1 MKKVLCLI
9 MVFAL
14 CFATVGY
21 ASEATP
27 TDMKTVKKNN
37 KKATPTD
44 VSEDIDSASIF
55 GKTVNGNYENEFLGL
70 GFKLKDWHLYS
81 EQELAAVNQ
90 VSNDLISSKVEQD
103 IGLADNLTI
112 MMASA
117 QDDKA
122 SINIV
127 LRNMKEYVDAINMMG
142 VDKVIESSLDT
153 SREMYAQAGFENV
166 KMDSAKIN
174 VENKDYAGTSIYYE
188 VQGVPSYLKQIWLV
202 RGEYVAYITIT
213 SMNEDTTDEIV
224 KNLYHL
230 K

>member
-90 VSNDLISSKVEQD
+90 VSNDLISSNLIK
-103 IGLADNLTI
+103 LALPPRTKLMLLPLI
-112 MMASA
+112 TTPKGQSA
-117 QDDKA
+117 YRYG
-122 SINIV
+122 ITMNIRTQPGGKIKRFRLV
-127 LRNMKEYVDAINMMG
+127 CSRTCP
-142 VDKVIESSLDT
+142 SSPT
-153 SREMYAQAGFENV
+153 C
-166 KMDSAKIN
+166 
-174 VENKDYAGTSIYYE
+174 
-188 VQGVPSYLKQIWLV
+188 
-202 RGEYVAYITIT
+202 
-213 SMNEDTTDEIV
+213 
-224 KNLYHL
+224 
-230 K
+230 

>member
-27 TDMKTVKKNN
+27 TDMKSNKKNS
-37 KKATPTD
+37 KRATPTD
-44 VSEDIDSASIF
+44 VSEDIDSVSIF

-90 VSNDLISSKVEQD
+90 VSNDIIASKVEQD

-117 QDDKA
+117 PDDKA

-153 SREMYAQAGFENV
+153 SREMYTQAGFENV

-188 VQGVPSYLKQIWLV
+188 AQGVPSYLKQIWLV